1 MPPGPHGSCVH
12 VTYFARYANALVF
25 LTDMR
30 DFKGFDE
37 EWRAWLPEGI
47 GASRATVGVASL
59 ANNDKVEIKVTVA
72 A

>member
-1 MPPGPHGSCVH
+1 
-12 VTYFARYANALVF
+12 
-25 LTDMR
+25 MR